1 MLLLRAPTR
10 TAYAKV
16 DAEAARQLRAQYL
29 IQKVLEEKSPA
40 ARSRPP
46 ALVRV
51 KARIGVRLKK
61 LRLAIRSVRVRACRT
76 LQRHLRNLRK
86 LIALGDSI
94 PNSYGKLASMETLD
108 LSYNNLSG
116 NIPIYLANFTY
127 LTNLNPW
134 WNSRSPTA
142 NPTKDVSRVAHTV
155 RAGGLLGPGRALR
168 RGAARPPGAEAS
180 AAVEQQR
187 GTHLLSRGV
196 AAARLV
202 VIADR
207 RSLRRPPPP
216 HCNPRGAPVA
226 TWTDWN

>member
-16 DAEAARQLRAQYL
+16 DAEEARQLRAQYL

-86 LIALGDSI
+86 LIALG
-94 PNSYGKLASMETLD
+94 GQQG
-108 LSYNNLSG
+108 SG
-116 NIPIYLANFTY
+116 GGFLMMPRFLKERKSHVFFCFFFVFLCGSKQWLITSEL
-127 LTNLNPW
+127 LLRGLG
-134 WNSRSPTA
+134 SQS
-142 NPTKDVSRVAHTV
+142 VSV
-155 RAGGLLGPGRALR
+155 
-168 RGAARPPGAEAS
+168 
-180 AAVEQQR
+180 
-187 GTHLLSRGV
+187 
-196 AAARLV
+196 
-202 VIADR
+202 
-207 RSLRRPPPP
+207 
-216 HCNPRGAPVA
+216 
-226 TWTDWN
+226 